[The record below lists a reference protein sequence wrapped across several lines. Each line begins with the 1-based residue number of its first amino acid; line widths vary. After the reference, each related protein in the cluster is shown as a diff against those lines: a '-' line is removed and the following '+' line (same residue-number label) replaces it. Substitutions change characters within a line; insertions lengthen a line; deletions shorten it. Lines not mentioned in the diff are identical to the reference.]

1 MICLYARAY
10 AHECAGRSASCL
22 DDATGC
28 FGCHLNIIIYYYVC
42 RTTDT
47 RYYYYSYNTRGIQ
60 RRAAA
65 DRRPRADWLPVQ
77 RARRVTPADL
87 HTIYITRAQEIARP
101 IVIYYN
107 TRTGNISYLLDYTA
121 AAADTCPRLGSTC
134 TIIFDN
140 AFLTH
145 HIPDDCSLDVVCIR
159 LLLCSFVAE
168 KS

>member
-1 MICLYARAY
+1 MPTCARICTRIRRAISIMSRRRNGLLRMPFEYYNILLCSPYA
-10 AHECAGRSASCL
+10 
-22 DDATGC
+22 DP
-28 FGCHLNIIIYYYVC
+28 
-42 RTTDT
+42 
-47 RYYYYSYNTRGIQ
+47 RYYYYCYSYNTRGIQ
-60 RRAAA
+60 RRAAV
-65 DRRPRADWLPVQ
+65 RRPRADWLPLQ

-87 HTIYITRAQEIARP
+87 HTIYITRARTQEIARP
-101 IVIYYN
+101 IIMYYN
-107 TRTGNISYLLDYTA
+107 TWTGNTSYLLDCTA

-145 HIPDDCSLDVVCIR
+145 RISDNVVCIR